1 MAYFG
6 ENVACFEENV
16 ACFEENV
23 ACFAPKMGGV
33 TANLGEIGM
42 LHKLIY
48 LMMNPL
54 PSL

>member
-6 ENVACFEENV
+6 ENVACFGENV
-16 ACFEENV
+16 AYFWGNV

-33 TANLGEIGM
+33 TANLGEIEM
-42 LHKLIY
+42 LHTSIQLRTRH
-48 LMMNPL
+48 L